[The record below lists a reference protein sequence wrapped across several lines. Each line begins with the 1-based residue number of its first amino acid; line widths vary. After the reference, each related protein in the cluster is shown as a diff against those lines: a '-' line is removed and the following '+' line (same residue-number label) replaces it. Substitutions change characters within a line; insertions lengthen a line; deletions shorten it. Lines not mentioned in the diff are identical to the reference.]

1 MPALILYAIGLLAYF
16 LCDVLVTSFMMPE
29 QVVQWA
35 QVRSLIGLSGIV
47 CLIGLESVL
56 IRSPQSSSRL
66 LRRLLIQIPLL
77 ALPVAAVVHE
87 IGYLESYAQ
96 AYFLAIGSAGTIAL
110 YQYYRSHHLRS
121 MAQLTQQGW
130 RIAAFFLVLFLI
142 WQPETLPLG
151 ASVVW
156 LLVLGL
162 GISVLLFTR
171 FPPSR
176 LHPQDPEPMGDMY
189 RIGVRFLV
197 TSTFLG
203 LAIYAEQLV
212 IQAVGTIDDA
222 ARYFSH
228 ATYLL
233 FPMGLV
239 NGYLGF
245 VLGPWVRD
253 NHDRF
258 IETLARRWHVILLIV
273 LLYAILLH
281 GVGLGAWWIMAPS
294 VGEPDLGLRLTFLLT
309 SIVITLYQLPSAYNG
324 VFAQTRH
331 HDALILAQVFALM
344 CAFAVFWVLL
354 RKLDVEPTLS
364 VAAGAMTNWLLR
376 TGFGMAVLFMISRH
390 RMV

>member
-1 MPALILYAIGLLAYF
+1 MPALILYATGLLAYF
-16 LCDVLVTSFMMPE
+16 LCDVLVTSSMMPE

-35 QVRSLIGLSGIV
+35 EVRSLIGLSGIL

-77 ALPVAAVVHE
+77 ALPVAAVVHGL
-87 IGYLESYAQ
+87 GYLDSYAQ

-130 RIAAFFLVLFLI
+130 RIAAFLLVLFLI
-142 WQPETLPLG
+142 WQPDTLPLG

-156 LLVLGL
+156 LLVLSL
-162 GISVLLFTR
+162 GIGALFVTR

-203 LAIYAEQLV
+203 LAVYAEQLV
-212 IQAVGTIDDA
+212 IQSVGTVYEA
-222 ARYFSH
+222 ARYFAH
-228 ATYLL
+228 ATYFL

-239 NGYLGF
+239 NGYVGF
-245 VLGPWVRD
+245 LLGPWVRE

-258 IETLARRWHVILLIV
+258 METLARRWHVILLIV

-281 GVGLGAWWIMAPS
+281 GVGLGAWWIMAPR
-294 VGEPDLGLRLTFLLT
+294 VGEPGLGLRLMFLLT

-354 RKLDVEPTLS
+354 RKLGVDPTLS

-376 TGFGMAVLFMISRH
+376 TALGMAVLFVVSRH
-390 RMV
+390 RKV